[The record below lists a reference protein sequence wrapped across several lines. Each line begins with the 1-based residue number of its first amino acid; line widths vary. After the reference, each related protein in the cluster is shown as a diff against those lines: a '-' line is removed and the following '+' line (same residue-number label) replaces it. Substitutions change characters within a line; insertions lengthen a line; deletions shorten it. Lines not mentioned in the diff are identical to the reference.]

1 MNSTK
6 EIAISGTSLQG
17 YIETTKAELVSV
29 FGDPITFGD
38 SGDKVTIEWGI
49 RFEDGTIATIYDWK
63 RYELG
68 TPADNERMTYNIGGL
83 NQRAV
88 ELVNLAIKN
97 NKHLEKKLS
106 FADYL
111 NSIRPFTVGQMK
123 EALAGLDDQTQILFG
138 VPVGTNLNSDWF
150 NVSQDYKRPDL
161 DAEYLALTFFLSDD
175 YDSRQF

>member
-1 MNSTK
+1 MKSTK
-6 EIAISGTSLQG
+6 EIEIAGTFLQG
-17 YIETTKAELVSV
+17 YVETTKTELVSV
-29 FGDPITFGD
+29 FGDPITYAD
-38 SGDKVTIEWGI
+38 GDKVTIEWGI

-63 RYELG
+63 RYEKG
-68 TPADNERMTYNIGGL
+68 TPKNDELMTYNIGGL
-83 NQRAV
+83 TPRAV

-123 EALAGLDDQTQILFG
+123 EAMAGLTDETQILFG
-138 VPVGTNLNSDWF
+138 VHAGTNMNSDWF
-150 NVSQDYKRPDL
+150 NVGQDYKRPDL
-161 DAEYLALTFFLSDD
+161 DNDYLALTFFLSDD

>member
-6 EIAISGTSLQG
+6 EIEIAGTSLQG
-17 YIETTKAELVSV
+17 YVETTKAELVSV
-29 FGDPITFGD
+29 FGDPMNYED
-38 SGDKVTIEWGI
+38 SKVTIEWGI

-63 RYELG
+63 RYEKG
-68 TPADNERMTYNIGGL
+68 TPKDDELMIYNIGGL

-161 DAEYLALTFFLSDD
+161 DEEYLALTFFLSDD

>member
-6 EIAISGTSLQG
+6 EIEIAGTSLQG
-17 YIETTKAELVSV
+17 YVETTKAELVSV
-29 FGDPITFGD
+29 FGDPMNYED
-38 SGDKVTIEWGI
+38 SKVTIEWGI

-63 RYELG
+63 RYEKG
-68 TPADNERMTYNIGGL
+68 TPKDDELMIYNIGGL

-161 DAEYLALTFFLSDD
+161 DEEYIALTFFLSDD

>member
-6 EIAISGTSLQG
+6 EIEIAGTSLQG
-17 YIETTKAELVSV
+17 YVETTKAELVSV
-29 FGDPITFGD
+29 FGDPMNYED
-38 SGDKVTIEWGI
+38 SKVTIEWGI

-63 RYELG
+63 RYEKG
-68 TPADNERMTYNIGGL
+68 TPKDDELMIYNIGGL

-123 EALAGLDDQTQILFG
+123 EALTGLDDQTQILFG

-161 DAEYLALTFFLSDD
+161 DEEYLALTFFLSDD

>member
-1 MNSTK
+1 MKSTK
-6 EIAISGTSLQG
+6 EIEIAGTFLQG
-17 YIETTKAELVSV
+17 YVETTKAELVSV
-29 FGDPITFGD
+29 FGDPIQYAD
-38 SGDKVTIEWGI
+38 GDKVTIEWGI

-63 RYELG
+63 RYERG
-68 TPADNERMTYNIGGL
+68 TPKDNERMTYNIGGL
-83 NQRAV
+83 TPRAV

-123 EALAGLDDQTQILFG
+123 EAIAGLTDETQILFG

-150 NVSQDYKRPDL
+150 NVSQDYKRPDT
-161 DAEYLALTFFLSDD
+161 DEEYLALTFFISDD

>member
-1 MNSTK
+1 MKSTK
-6 EIAISGTSLQG
+6 EIEIAGTFLQG
-17 YIETTKAELVSV
+17 YVETTKTELVSV
-29 FGDPITFGD
+29 FGDPITYAD
-38 SGDKVTIEWGI
+38 GDKVTIEWGI

-63 RYELG
+63 RYEKG
-68 TPADNERMTYNIGGL
+68 TPKNDELMTYNVGGL
-83 NQRAV
+83 DPRAV

-138 VPVGTNLNSDWF
+138 VPAGTNMNSDWF
-150 NVSQDYKRPDL
+150 NVGQDYKRPDL
-161 DAEYLALTFFLSDD
+161 DDEYIALTFFLSDD